1 MSNDHTKNGTR
12 VVPASSDGRRVEIY
26 DTTLRDGSQ
35 REGLSLTA
43 EDKLRIAEQLDL
55 LGVDYIEGGWPGAS
69 PKEDEFFARAQ
80 GELNLTTAKLVAFG
94 STRRAN
100 IAPED
105 DAVLADMLAANVD
118 TICLVAKSW
127 DYHVTE
133 ALKTS
138 LDEAVAMVA
147 DSVAYLRAHGKTVFI
162 DAEHFFDGYVR
173 GPEFGLRVLKAAH
186 DAGASRL
193 VLCDTNGGML
203 PDQVFEVVS
212 EVRAALP
219 EVALAGHFHD
229 DTGCAV
235 ANSLA
240 AVRAGAVQIQGCM
253 NGYGE
258 RTGNANLTTL
268 IPNLTLKL
276 GVPSIAP
283 ENLTSLTSIANHVAE
298 LVNVALN
305 PQAPYVGR
313 SAFAHKAGIHTS
325 AISRARDA
333 YEHVDPELVG
343 NGTKFVASEMAGKA
357 TIRLRADQAGIEMTD
372 DQVAAATQQLKSLEH
387 LGYHFEVADASFDLL
402 LRSVTGWSQPFF
414 DVESYRVFT
423 EHRPSDV
430 VVSEATIKLNA
441 GGERRI
447 ATAEGNG
454 PVNALDG
461 ALRKAIGETYP
472 ELSKIHL
479 TDFKVRVLNSSAAT
493 AAVTRVLLDSADET
507 GTWTTMGVSENIID
521 ASWQALCDSI
531 VTGLLRAGASPNGGD
546 SSSTF

>member
-1 MSNDHTKNGTR
+1 
-12 VVPASSDGRRVEIY
+12 
-26 DTTLRDGSQ
+26 
-35 REGLSLTA
+35 
-43 EDKLRIAEQLDL
+43 
-55 LGVDYIEGGWPGAS
+55 
-69 PKEDEFFARAQ
+69 
-80 GELNLTTAKLVAFG
+80 VAFG

>member
-1 MSNDHTKNGTR
+1 MSNDHTNDGTR
-12 VVPASSDGRRVEIY
+12 VVPAGSDGRRVEIY

-193 VLCDTNGGML
+193 VLTKSLRWSAKSELRFPKSLWPGISTTT
-203 PDQVFEVVS
+203 PD
-212 EVRAALP
+212 
-219 EVALAGHFHD
+219 
-229 DTGCAV
+229 
-235 ANSLA
+235 
-240 AVRAGAVQIQGCM
+240 
-253 NGYGE
+253 
-258 RTGNANLTTL
+258 
-268 IPNLTLKL
+268 
-276 GVPSIAP
+276 VPWPIRSRRFGR
-283 ENLTSLTSIANHVAE
+283 
-298 LVNVALN
+298 
-305 PQAPYVGR
+305 GR
-313 SAFAHKAGIHTS
+313 SK
-325 AISRARDA
+325 SRA
-333 YEHVDPELVG
+333 V
-343 NGTKFVASEMAGKA
+343 
-357 TIRLRADQAGIEMTD
+357 
-372 DQVAAATQQLKSLEH
+372 
-387 LGYHFEVADASFDLL
+387 
-402 LRSVTGWSQPFF
+402 
-414 DVESYRVFT
+414 
-423 EHRPSDV
+423 
-430 VVSEATIKLNA
+430 
-441 GGERRI
+441 
-447 ATAEGNG
+447 
-454 PVNALDG
+454 
-461 ALRKAIGETYP
+461 
-472 ELSKIHL
+472 
-479 TDFKVRVLNSSAAT
+479 
-493 AAVTRVLLDSADET
+493 
-507 GTWTTMGVSENIID
+507 
-521 ASWQALCDSI
+521 
-531 VTGLLRAGASPNGGD
+531 
-546 SSSTF
+546 

>member
-1 MSNDHTKNGTR
+1 MSTESHTGT
-12 VVPASSDGRRVEIY
+12 RRVEIY

-43 EDKLRIAEQLDL
+43 EDKLRIAEQLDV

-69 PKEDEFFARAQ
+69 PKEDEFFQRAAR
-80 GELNLTTAKLVAFG
+80 ELHLNKAKLVAFG

-133 ALKTS
+133 ALKTT
-138 LDEAVAMVA
+138 LDEAVAMVS
-147 DSVAYLRAHGKTVFI
+147 DSVAYLREQGKTVFI
-162 DAEHFFDGYVR
+162 DAEHFFDGYLR

-186 DAGASRL
+186 DAGAARL

-203 PDQVFEVVS
+203 PNQVFDIVS
-212 EVRAALP
+212 EVHERFP
-219 EVALAGHFHD
+219 EFALAGHFHD

-235 ANSLA
+235 ANSIA

-268 IPNLTLKL
+268 IPNLSLKL
-276 GVPSIAP
+276 GVPSIEP
-283 ENLTSLTSIANHVAE
+283 EKLAKLTPIANHVAE

-357 TIRLRADQAGIEMTD
+357 TIRLRADQAGIDLTD
-372 DQVAAATQQLKSLEH
+372 TQVAEATQRLKSLEH
-387 LGYHFEVADASFDLL
+387 QGYHFEVADASFDLL
-402 LRSVTGWSQPFF
+402 LRSIAGWEQPFF
-414 DVESYRVFT
+414 AVESYRVFT
-423 EHRPSDV
+423 EHRTSDV
-430 VVSEATIKLNA
+430 VVSEATIKVTAN
-441 GGERRI
+441 GERLI

-461 ALRKAIGETYP
+461 ALRRAIGEIYP
-472 ELSKIHL
+472 ELTKVHL
-479 TDFKVRVLNSSAAT
+479 TDYKVRVLNSGAAT
-493 AAVTRVLLDSADET
+493 AAVTRVLLDSSDER

-531 VTGLLRAGASPNGGD
+531 VTGLLRSRGG
-546 SSSTF
+546 

>member
-1 MSNDHTKNGTR
+1 MSNDHTNNGTR